1 MASDELKDS
10 LEKAEKLIEK
20 GKFDNALSL
29 LREADSQ
36 GENSETWKLAGDA
49 KLGLAR
55 ISDSSKPK
63 SLYRQARSH
72 YYRALKI
79 EPGSKKTRS
88 SLDGLLNEMQN
99 RGISQTSLPQLF
111 NDGTPTI
118 YGIIVLPIAFL
129 LILAAVKLIADDT
142 GASGELT
149 GDVQMTIEWT
159 GVDNIQHVG
168 TITISLDDTNTPIHA
183 KNFRLHVSEGNY
195 DTTVFHRI
203 VDNFMIQ
210 GGDIEHKSGS
220 GGYAAEYFGYCQSGS
235 GTVEQT
241 ENCDSQT
248 SWKVPAEFGQPHDPG
263 VIAAARSSDENS
275 AGSQFYLVDTTGAAS
290 LNGQYTAFGFA
301 HSGTIDGVETSG
313 IAVID
318 AISQVECPTSDKVC
332 VDGAGSQSV
341 HPVTVT
347 EAILVDEQSSGLL
360 GWLGL

>member
-1 MASDELKDS
+1 
-10 LEKAEKLIEK
+10 
-20 GKFDNALSL
+20 
-29 LREADSQ
+29 
-36 GENSETWKLAGDA
+36 
-49 KLGLAR
+49 
-55 ISDSSKPK
+55 
-63 SLYRQARSH
+63 
-72 YYRALKI
+72 KI
-79 EPGSKKTRS
+79 EPGSKKARS
-88 SLDGLLNEMQN
+88 SLDSLLNEMQN
-99 RGISQTSLPQLF
+99 RGISQTTLPQLF

-118 YGIIVLPIAFL
+118 YGIVVLPIAFL
-129 LILAAVKLIADDT
+129 LVLAAIKVIADDT
-142 GASGELT
+142 GAGELT
-149 GDVQMTIEWT
+149 GDVQMTVEWT
-159 GVDNIQHVG
+159 DANNVAHVG

-220 GGYAAEYFGYCQSGS
+220 GGYAAEYFGYCQTGS

-263 VIAAARSSDENS
+263 VIAAARSSDDNS
-275 AGSQFYLVDTTGAAS
+275 AGSQFYLVDTAGAGT
-290 LNGQYTAFGFA
+290 LDGKYTAFGFA
-301 HSGTIDGVETSG
+301 HSGTIDGQETTG

-318 AISQVECPTSDKVC
+318 AISQVQCQSM
-332 VDGAGSQSV
+332 DGGCRDGTQQDPNSHKST

-347 EAILVDEQSSGLL
+347 EAILVDEQSGGIL